1 MSEATKTAAEHCRKV
16 IEQGR
21 TTLGIE
27 LGSTRIKAVLADENL
42 KPIAMGNHDWE
53 NRLENNIWTYSLEDA
68 WSGLQDCYADLAAS
82 VKEKYGTELTTIGS
96 IGFSAMMHGYLAF
109 DKEEELLVPFRT
121 WRNTMTGEAS
131 RKLTETFAF
140 NIPQRW
146 SIAHL
151 YQAVLNG
158 EEHVK
163 DVSYLTTLDG
173 YIHWKLTGE
182 KVLGVGNA
190 SGMFPIDSTICDYN
204 QRMISQFNDLVADQ
218 KFPWKLADIMPKVL
232 RAGEKAG
239 YLTAEGARLLDPSGT
254 LQPGIPMC
262 PPEGDAGTGMT
273 ATNSVAIHTGNVSAG
288 TSVFAMI
295 VLEKELSAVYEEID
309 MVTTPD
315 GSPVAMV
322 HCNNCTSDLNAWVNL
337 FGEFADAFGVKADK
351 NELFGTLYRKALEA
365 DADCGGL
372 LAYNYFSGEPIT
384 GFEEGRPLFV
394 RLPDSKF
401 TLANFMRT
409 HLYSSLATLKIGL
422 DILLKKE
429 GVSVDTIM
437 GHGGLFK
444 TPVVGQRIMA
454 AAMNTPVTV
463 MDTAS
468 EGGAWGMAVL
478 ASYMQNNAGKESLGA
493 YLDQHVFAG
502 QTGSKIAPDAE
513 DAAGFDIFMERYI
526 KCLPSEKAAIKYF
539 IKDEKFN

>member
-109 DKEEELLVPFRT
+109 DKEGELLVPFRT

-151 YQAVLNG
+151 YQAVLNR
-158 EEHVK
+158 EEHLK

-273 ATNSVAIHTGNVSAG
+273 ATNSVAVHTGNVSAG